1 MNLLVFDIETI
12 PDTQGARKIWDFGD
26 LTDSE
31 VALAM
36 LTKRRQETKGASDFI
51 RHHLQKVVAISVAIR
66 NHEKFLVWSLG
77 EEASSE
83 SDIIQRFFD
92 GLDKYT
98 PTLVS
103 WNGSGFD
110 LPVLHYR
117 AMLNKVVCFRYW
129 EDGTEEKSF
138 RFDNYLSRYHRRHLD
153 LMDVLAGYQPR
164 AFASLDDIASLM
176 ALPGKTGIS
185 GSDVYGRYASG
196 DIAGIRNY
204 CETDVLNTWLV
215 YLRFE
220 LMRGRIDQNR
230 FEKEVG
236 VTKSFL
242 ETSEKNH
249 FYEFLTEWNSN

>member
-1 MNLLVFDIETI
+1 MNVLVFDIETI
-12 PDTQGARKIWDFGD
+12 PDTEGARKIWDFGGLND
-26 LTDSE
+26 GE

-66 NHEKFLVWSLG
+66 SHEKFLVWSLG
-77 EEASSE
+77 DEASSE
-83 SDIIQRFFD
+83 ADIIRRFFA
-92 GLDKYT
+92 GLDKYI
-98 PTLVS
+98 PIIIS

-117 AMLNKVVCFRYW
+117 AMLNKVVCSAYW

-164 AFASLDDIASLM
+164 AFVSLDEIASLM
-176 ALPGKTGIS
+176 GFPGKAGIS
-185 GSDVYGRYASG
+185 GSDVHSRYVSG

-220 LMRGRIDQNR
+220 LMRGRIDSNK
-230 FEKEVG
+230 FEKEIG
-236 VTKSFL
+236 VTKLFL
-242 ETSEKNH
+242 EGSEEDH
-249 FYEFLTEWNSN
+249 FHDFLTKWDSV